1 LVTPATKLS
10 HEYEE
15 FVTNTT
21 ASTKQRDHHQD
32 SDSDNDDILS
42 ELSSPSKKNVPPFYP
57 PIQLRRDDSPVT
69 DNPKTNLLIYISI
82 MATISNI
89 YHSSALVVRQ

>member
-1 LVTPATKLS
+1 MSKQQSRRFVTPATKLS

-42 ELSSPSKKNVPPFYP
+42 ELSSPSNKKVPPFYP
-57 PIQLRRDDSPVT
+57 PSQEGVT
-69 DNPKTNLLIYISI
+69 IHQSLINQRKKYYGVTS
-82 MATISNI
+82 
-89 YHSSALVVRQ
+89 R